1 MALRDP
7 AALLPETD
15 LEIRMSALRAALL
28 AAIAIGPLSAAALA
42 DGTEAAAS
50 SHFRVDYDQSKVI
63 HLDRP
68 AKTVLVGNPMIADA
82 MLVNDKTVY
91 VQGRLFG
98 NTNIVAVDGTGAEV
112 LNSYVTVGSP
122 HTAQVTIY
130 RGAQGQRN
138 LACAPHCE
146 RTMTQ
151 GDSEMETMYNNHDH
165 KSDVTAKAAAL
176 SAGKN

>member
-1 MALRDP
+1 
-7 AALLPETD
+7 
-15 LEIRMSALRAALL
+15 MSALRAALL
-28 AAIAIGPLSAAALA
+28 AAVAMGSLSAAAIA
-42 DGTEAAAS
+42 DGTDTAAN

-68 AKTVLVGNPMIADA
+68 AKTILVGNPMIADA
-82 MLVNDKTVY
+82 MLVNEKTIY

-98 NTNIVAVDGTGAEV
+98 NTNIVAIDGAGAEV
-112 LNSYVTVGSP
+112 LNSYVTVGTP
-122 HTAQVTIY
+122 HSAQVTVY

-138 LACAPHCE
+138 LACSPHCE

-151 GDSEMETMYNNHDH
+151 GDSEMETLYNHHDH